1 MNHTVTRRKFL
12 TNGLLIT
19 GLAATPDIIAQQ
31 DKPLPIDSKIVEEFV
46 RVAHSDFNKVQEMH
60 TKYPLLL
67 NASWDWG
74 GGDFETGIGA
84 AGHMG
89 LKEIANYLLDKGA
102 RADIFV
108 LTMLGK
114 TDPVKLMLK
123 DYPNL
128 LNSLGPH
135 GFTLLHH
142 AEKGGQDSLEL
153 FNYLQTLGLKDKHR
167 KLF

>member
-1 MNHTVTRRKFL
+1 M
-12 TNGLLIT
+12 TNGLLAT
-19 GLAATPDIIAQQ
+19 GFAVAPEILNARQ
-31 DKPLPIDSKIVEEFV
+31 DKRFPIDPKIVEEFV
-46 RVAHSDFNKVQEMH
+46 RIAHSDFAKVKEMH
-60 TKYPLLL
+60 TEYPLLL
-67 NASWDWG
+67 NAAWDWG

-89 LKEIANYLLDKGA
+89 LKDIANYLLDKGA

-114 TDPVKLMLK
+114 TDMVKLMLK
-123 DYPNL
+123 DYPIL

-135 GFTLLHH
+135 GYTLLHH
-142 AEKGGQDSLEL
+142 AEKGGKNSEEL
-153 FNYLQTLGLKDKHR
+153 FDYLQSLGLKDTHR